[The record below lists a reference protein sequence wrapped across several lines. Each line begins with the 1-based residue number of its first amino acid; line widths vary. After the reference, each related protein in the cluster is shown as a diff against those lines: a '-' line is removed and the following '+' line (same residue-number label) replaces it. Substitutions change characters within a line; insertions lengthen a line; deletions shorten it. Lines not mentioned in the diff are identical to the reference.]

1 MINALSI
8 YNQAEEIVQLYKTR
22 DPSEIAEALDIDIH
36 FNEFEELLG
45 VYTCI
50 CGHRVIVLNSLMSEE
65 LYRMVLGHELGHDIL
80 HRLGATSKN
89 GVADF
94 KEFSMTC
101 KTGTL
106 EYEANAFCAHLL
118 ISNDDFLENAQYG
131 LNIETMASIF
141 CVDPNLIVIKG
152 KELQKMG
159 YDIKNCDEYNSC
171 FLKNVNPF

>member
-45 VYTCI
+45 MYTCI

-89 GVADF
+89 GIADF

-106 EYEANAFCAHLL
+106 
-118 ISNDDFLENAQYG
+118 
-131 LNIETMASIF
+131 
-141 CVDPNLIVIKG
+141 
-152 KELQKMG
+152 
-159 YDIKNCDEYNSC
+159 
-171 FLKNVNPF
+171 